1 MVKRKIFTVNLLY
14 DSRLEFDNYHAERLT
29 SFAVFWL
36 TINSIK
42 TTLYDCVELVIFL
55 ISISECY
62 V

>member
-14 DSRLEFDNYHAERLT
+14 DLRLEFDNHHAERLT

-55 ISISECY
+55 ISNSEFY